1 MYNKTRL
8 NEVYFNKLKRLIE
21 IQEEAMN
28 DFVKQGTYDSL
39 EEVKYPELIIR
50 QCLRAFVFMLGSK
63 NDELKGAILSGLYD
77 SSIKM
82 GQERQAFWKTRT

>member
-8 NEVYFNKLKRLIE
+8 NDVYFDELKRLIE

-28 DFVKQGTYDSL
+28 DFVKQGTSDSL

-50 QCLRAFVFMLGSK
+50 QCLLAFVFMLGSK
-63 NDELKGAILSGLYD
+63 NDELKGAILNGLYD

-82 GQERQAFWKTRT
+82 GKERQAFWKTRT